1 VIEINGRD
9 RPGLLYTITNVLT
22 KLSLQISSALV
33 TTYGERA
40 VDVFYVKDAF
50 GMQVTHKGK
59 LEQIRTALRKS
70 LEDDGAGPII
80 IPHSEDSATAK
91 RARRVSS

>member
-1 VIEINGRD
+1 
-9 RPGLLYTITNVLT
+9 
-22 KLSLQISSALV
+22 
-33 TTYGERA
+33 
-40 VDVFYVKDAF
+40 
-50 GMQVTHKGK
+50 MQVTYEGK